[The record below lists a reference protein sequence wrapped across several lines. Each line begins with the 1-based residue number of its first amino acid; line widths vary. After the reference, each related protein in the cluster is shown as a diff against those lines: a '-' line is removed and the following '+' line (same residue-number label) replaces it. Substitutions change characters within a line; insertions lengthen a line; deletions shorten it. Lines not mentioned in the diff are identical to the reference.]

1 MRTEDGF
8 HLAAGGLKDAA
19 VTAQAVADDMGGMDL
34 GRPFRAAAA
43 ALPGSATADAA
54 DAVIASW
61 TAHAMTV
68 AGDLAAHADALA
80 ASADTYRLADG
91 VVVDLVSPPSGR

>member
-8 HLAAGGLKDAA
+8 HLAGGLADAVA
-19 VTAQAVADDMGGMDL
+19 TAQAVADDLSGVDL

-54 DAVIASW
+54 ATVIASW
-61 TAHAMTV
+61 TAHAQTL

-80 ASADTYRLADG
+80 ASCDTYRRVEAA
-91 VVVDLVSPPSGR
+91 VVDLLAPPSGR